1 MGVSVVL
8 GGTLI
13 YFLIQG
19 VGLIVQLQEKFHGQ
33 KVPGLGELIAI
44 VILVSLSIFLRMIF
58 VSYEDIAK
66 LAKIQSMNAGTQE
79 WQAILITDMVAEVF
93 CSVVLMGSLY
103 FIYRLENAV
112 ALSHVYRPVDKVD

>member
-1 MGVSVVL
+1 
-8 GGTLI
+8 
-13 YFLIQG
+13 
-19 VGLIVQLQEKFHGQ
+19 
-33 KVPGLGELIAI
+33 
-44 VILVSLSIFLRMIF
+44 MIF

-93 CSVVLMGSLY
+93 CSVVLMGALY

-112 ALSHVYRPVDKVD
+112 ALSHVYIPVEKVE